1 MEPNDL
7 DPEVLELAS
16 KIFDL
21 ARTGDAAT
29 LAAYLDA
36 GVPVNLTND
45 NGDTLLM
52 LAAYY
57 SHPEAVNTLLERKAD
72 PNFGNDKGQTPL
84 SGAVFK
90 GSDEIV
96 QALLAA
102 GADPN
107 AGSPSARDAAEMFG
121 QTKYLKL
128 FDQ

>member
-21 ARTGDAAT
+21 ARSGDAAT
-29 LAAYLDA
+29 LGAYLDA

-57 SHPEAVNTLLERKAD
+57 SHPEAVNALLERKAD

-96 QALLAA
+96 HALLAA

-128 FDQ
+128 FDN

>member
-21 ARTGDAAT
+21 ARSGDAAT
-29 LAAYLDA
+29 LGAYLDA

-57 SHPEAVNTLLERKAD
+57 SHPEAVNVLLERKAD

-128 FDQ
+128 FDN

>member
-21 ARTGDAAT
+21 ARSGDAAT
-29 LAAYLDA
+29 LGAYLDA
-36 GVPVNLTND
+36 GVPVNLTNE

-57 SHPEAVNTLLERKAD
+57 SHPEAVNALLERKAD

-90 GSDEIV
+90 GSDDIV
-96 QALLAA
+96 HALLAA

-121 QTKYLKL
+121 QTKYLAL
-128 FDQ
+128 FDK

>member
-21 ARTGDAAT
+21 ARSGDAAT
-29 LAAYLDA
+29 LGAYLDA
-36 GVPVNLTND
+36 GVPVNLTNE

-57 SHPEAVNTLLERKAD
+57 SHPAAVTTLLDHKAD

-96 QALLAA
+96 NALLAA

-121 QTKYLKL
+121 QTKYLSL
-128 FDQ
+128 FDK

>member
-1 MEPNDL
+1 M

-21 ARTGDAAT
+21 ARNGDAAT
-29 LAAYLDA
+29 LGAYVDA

-57 SHPEAVNTLLERKAD
+57 SHPEAVNALLERKAD

-96 QALLAA
+96 AALLAA

-121 QTKYLKL
+121 QSKYLKL
-128 FDQ
+128 FDH

>member
-1 MEPNDL
+1 MEPNEL
-7 DPEVLELAS
+7 SPEVLELAS

-21 ARTGDAAT
+21 ARSGDAAT

-57 SHPEAVNTLLERKAD
+57 SHPDAVTALLERKAD

-96 QALLAA
+96 NALLAA
-102 GADPN
+102 GADPD

-128 FDQ
+128 FEA

>member
-57 SHPEAVNTLLERKAD
+57 SHPEAVTVLLERKAD

-96 QALLAA
+96 QALLSA

-107 AGSPSARDAAEMFG
+107 AGTPSARDAAEMFG
-121 QTKYLKL
+121 QTKYLQL
-128 FDQ
+128 FTQ

>member
-1 MEPNDL
+1 MEPKDL

-29 LAAYLDA
+29 LGAYLDA
-36 GVPVNLTND
+36 GVPVNLTNE

-57 SHPEAVNTLLERKAD
+57 AHPDAVNVLLEHKAD

-90 GSDEIV
+90 GEDAIV
-96 QALLAA
+96 AALLAS

-121 QTKYLKL
+121 QTKYLSL
-128 FDQ
+128 FDS

>member
-21 ARTGDAAT
+21 ARSGDAAT
-29 LAAYLDA
+29 LGAYLDA

-57 SHPEAVNTLLERKAD
+57 SHPEAVNALLERKAD

-128 FDQ
+128 FDN

>member
-21 ARTGDAAT
+21 ARSGDAAA

-57 SHPEAVNTLLERKAD
+57 SHPEAVSALLERKAD

-128 FDQ
+128 FDR

>member
-1 MEPNDL
+1 M
-7 DPEVLELAS
+7 
-16 KIFDL
+16 
-21 ARTGDAAT
+21 RTPTTAGPAQRAPVNAAT
-29 LAAYLDA
+29 LGAYLDA

-57 SHPEAVNTLLERKAD
+57 SHPEAVNALLERKAD

-96 QALLAA
+96 HALLAA

-121 QTKYLKL
+121 QTKYLAL
-128 FDQ
+128 FDK

>member
-1 MEPNDL
+1 MEPKDL

-21 ARTGDAAT
+21 ARSGDAAT
-29 LAAYLDA
+29 LGAYLDA
-36 GVPVNLTND
+36 GVPVNLTNE

-52 LAAYY
+52 LAAYHA
-57 SHPEAVNTLLERKAD
+57 HPEAVSVLLDHKAD

-90 GSDEIV
+90 GEDAIV
-96 QALLAA
+96 NALLTA
-102 GADPN
+102 GADPD

-128 FDQ
+128 FTK